1 MAVEPLE
8 LYRSE
13 LAVDD
18 ISARLVTAKK
28 TPLVA
33 RALGPERAAAELIPC
48 IDEEV
53 DQCPD
58 DELLACLAT
67 QLGEIR
73 ALVADKSDMLL
84 TLEKLCKTD
93 ETLVRQAAVESL
105 QRIGADMSDDE
116 VNAGLAPLVKRLLS
130 EAWWTSKV
138 SAAGLIATAYPKAAD
153 EIKGDLK
160 TSLAQITKDETP
172 MVRRAVAT
180 NLGGICAVLEPD
192 CVARDLL
199 PSFNKLKNDDQDSVR
214 ILCFASCVAMCSTQ
228 PEAQCAEFVH
238 PAIDAFGK
246 DASWRVR
253 LEVAKALEDLVEA
266 IPGGLPVEMCCNM
279 LKDPEL
285 DVRRFALEKVA
296 VVCRG
301 DADSAE
307 SSGILAALADLA
319 DVDIEVPNAH
329 LMKTSL
335 AKQSLAL
342 ANIVGREATQAHLIP
357 ILVKLI
363 QEDAVEVRIA
373 VLEDWAELVAVAGGE
388 SVLAALPLEVLAT
401 DQSWRVRRS
410 FLTAIPLVAKEVPR
424 GEFDANILP
433 LLIELVS
440 KDQVGS
446 VREAGAQVLADRG
459 EVFGEEFARGTTLP
473 LVEALAA
480 YDGTGAYSFRITA
493 CQVHPPPPS
502 PPIIIM
508 MTIIIIMPLCFR
520 VLDLTFELEWLRR
533 PSGCLRM
540 LVQPILATRCRR

>member
-1 MAVEPLE
+1 VPGRWWRGAGRWGTSGAHAPSLPDRHAWFVQ
-8 LYRSE
+8 
-13 LAVDD
+13 
-18 ISARLVTAKK
+18 VTAKK

-73 ALVADKSDMLL
+73 ALVADKSEMLL

-363 QEDAVEVRIA
+363 QVRTHLHHLLTSFLDRLLTSFLAGLRRSHLAPRCDLQEDAVEVRIA

-446 VREAGAQVLADRG
+446 VREAGAQVLADLVD
-459 EVFGEEFARGTTLP
+459 VFGEEFARGTTLP
-473 LVEALAA
+473 LVETLAA

-493 CQVHPPPPS
+493 CQVHPPPP
-502 PPIIIM
+502 
-508 MTIIIIMPLCFR
+508 
-520 VLDLTFELEWLRR
+520 RR
-533 PSGCLRM
+533 R
-540 LVQPILATRCRR
+540 